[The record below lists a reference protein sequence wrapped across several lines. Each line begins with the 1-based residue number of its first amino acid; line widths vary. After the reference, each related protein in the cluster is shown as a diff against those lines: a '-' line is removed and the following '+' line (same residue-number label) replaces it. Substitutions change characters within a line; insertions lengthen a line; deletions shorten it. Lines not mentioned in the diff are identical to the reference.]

1 MKYLPYLFFGGFL
14 MFYSCNNDSKNT
26 QMELKMKQ
34 LHWLVGEWQRTNEKP
49 ERTTIELWEL
59 QDNGNLKGVG
69 LTTEGDEL
77 VFKEELTLQLE
88 GEKIQYIADVP
99 DNLQLTAFLLTES
112 SDDKMVF
119 ENPEHDFP
127 KKISYERLT
136 DDTMKAVVSGNE
148 KEIVFE
154 FKRLK

>member
-1 MKYLPYLFFGGFL
+1 
-14 MFYSCNNDSKNT
+14 
-26 QMELKMKQ
+26 MKQ

>member
-1 MKYLPYLFFGGFL
+1 
-14 MFYSCNNDSKNT
+14 
-26 QMELKMKQ
+26 MELKMKQ